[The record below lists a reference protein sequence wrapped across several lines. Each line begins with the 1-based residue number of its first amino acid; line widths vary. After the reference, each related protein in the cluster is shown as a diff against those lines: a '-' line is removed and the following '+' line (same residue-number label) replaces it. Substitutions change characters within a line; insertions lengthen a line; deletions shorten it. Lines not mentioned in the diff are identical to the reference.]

1 MRVEFDPEQPVSLT
15 LLTSSGA
22 TTSSDIRIVSV
33 SGRRMSITADA
44 AIPAGALVKLEWSQ
58 YLVLGEVLASQ
69 QPARTVGLYIRHTL
83 NKKELEPIRRKW
95 VNPE

>member
-1 MRVEFDPEQPVSLT
+1 MLRF
-15 LLTSSGA
+15 
-22 TTSSDIRIVSV
+22 
-33 SGRRMSITADA
+33 
-44 AIPAGALVKLEWSQ
+44 Q